1 MNQFMHVTPDMTF
14 DGPVLFLI
22 VALVCALALAVRS

>member
-1 MNQFMHVTPDMTF
+1 MNQLVHATTDMTF

-22 VALVCALALAVRS
+22 VALVCALALAVQS

>member
-1 MNQFMHVTPDMTF
+1 MNQFMHVPPDMIF

-22 VALVCALALAVRS
+22 VALVCALALAVQS